1 MAYTDDSVLAKL
13 SSLNETQESIVT
25 VAQWVMFHRRH
36 AERTAQLWIQRLKD
50 SGSSKRLNLI
60 YLANE
65 VAQQSKVRRKDD
77 FLVAFSPIIA
87 EATAVAY
94 KGATNEIQQKL
105 RRVVE
110 VWRQRLIFEV
120 PIQEAIETRIDD
132 LDKSRSSNKK
142 PLFGSSFLGSS
153 SIPSEIQALV
163 PLQVAVTKLPSST
176 KAAIEN
182 AKQEYMKIA
191 DPSTPLPTPPVYAAR
206 LSGLLKTLANAEGA
220 VAESIKARRALVE
233 ALVKLLDTNR
243 SALDENEAQHLEL
256 SNWKVEID
264 QKKRD
269 VEDSIMRGLAE
280 EGSPISHTNGSPGSD
295 NVGNR
300 AVRDSISSE
309 PERAPSVEALTPT
322 GTPPPQPSF
331 APRATASDF
340 FDDPKV
346 LTPTPQQFVPAAGS
360 DLLSSLAM
368 PYGRPAVGGQA
379 NGSSAKKR
387 KLNDAEDFPGLS
399 GDDALAG
406 LDDDVAEIL
415 RRDSGGL

>member
-1 MAYTDDSVLAKL
+1 MGMELDSISFMNKTDYDVYYC
-13 SSLNETQESIVT
+13 
-25 VAQWVMFHRRH
+25 RRH

-50 SGSSKRLNLI
+50 SSSSKRLNLI

-110 VWRQRLIFEV
+110 VWRQRQIFEV

-132 LDKSRSSNKK
+132 LDKSRSSNRK
-142 PLFGSSFLGSS
+142 PLFGSSLGSS
-153 SIPSEIQALV
+153 SVPPEIQPLI
-163 PLQVAVTKLPSST
+163 PLQGAVTKLPSST
-176 KAAIEN
+176 KTAVDN
-182 AKQEYMKIA
+182 AKQEYMKTT
-191 DPSTPLPTPPVYAAR
+191 DPSTTLPTPPVYAAR

-220 VAESIKARRALVE
+220 VAEGIKARRALVE
-233 ALVKLLDTNR
+233 ALEKLLDVNR
-243 SALDENEAQHLEL
+243 NALSQDEAQHLEL
-256 SNWKVEID
+256 ANWKAEID

-280 EGSPISHTNGSPGSD
+280 EASPSSHANGSPGSD
-295 NVGNR
+295 NAANR
-300 AVRDSISSE
+300 VARDSISSE
-309 PERAPSVEALTPT
+309 TERAPSVEALTPT
-322 GTPPPQPSF
+322 GTPPTQTNF

-340 FDDPKV
+340 FEENPKISPV
-346 LTPTPQQFVPAAGS
+346 AQQQFVPAAGS

-368 PYGRPAVGGQA
+368 PFGRPAVGSQA

-387 KLNDAEDFPGLS
+387 KLNDADDFPGLG

-406 LDDDVAEIL
+406 LDDDVAEML
-415 RRDSGGL
+415 RRDSGGF